1 MQFKNDVTHALSGA
15 ITALVS
21 SYFVALLFAY
31 TFRIPIPLA
40 AYYGPLGEISTYNL
54 AVVEVLKSVLVA
66 WVFYGIFG
74 GFIIVPVLGAV
85 AGLLAGRKHISPR
98 NRRSMIVLYSVLAG
112 SVPVLALSILDY
124 VIGPW

>member
-1 MQFKNDVTHALSGA
+1 M
-15 ITALVS
+15 VS

-40 AYYGPLGEISTYNL
+40 AYYGPLGEISTYSL
-54 AVVEVLKSVLVA
+54 TVVEVLKSVLVA

-74 GFIIVPVLGAV
+74 GFIIVPVLGAA
-85 AGLLAGRKHISPR
+85 AGLLAGRKHISSR

-112 SVPVLALSILDY
+112 SAPVLALSVLDY

>member
-1 MQFKNDVTHALSGA
+1 MQFKNDVTHTLSGA
-15 ITALVS
+15 FIALVS

-40 AYYGPLGEISTYNL
+40 AYYGPLGEISTYSL
-54 AVVEVLKSVLVA
+54 TVVEVLKSVLVA

-74 GFIIVPVLGAV
+74 GFIIVPVLGAA
-85 AGLLAGRKHISPR
+85 AGLLAGRKHISSR

-112 SVPVLALSILDY
+112 SAPVLALSVLDY

>member
-1 MQFKNDVTHALSGA
+1 MQFKNDVTHTLSGA
-15 ITALVS
+15 FIALVS

-40 AYYGPLGEISTYNL
+40 AYYGPLGEISTYSL
-54 AVVEVLKSVLVA
+54 T
-66 WVFYGIFG
+66 VFYGIFG
-74 GFIIVPVLGAV
+74 GFIIVPVLGAA
-85 AGLLAGRKHISPR
+85 AGLLAGRKHISSR

-112 SVPVLALSILDY
+112 SAPVLALSVLDY